1 MKKILTIISIAAL
14 ACACAKSNV
23 QTEETG
29 YGYMNIGVCNDQ
41 TMNVSKA
48 EQTVGTEDLAN
59 WTAIVKLGET
69 EKYNGTASG
78 LAAQAFAAGDY
89 TVEVYNYADDAAAA
103 AANSNFG
110 AARYTGSANV
120 TVVAGTTQNVDVNC
134 GTAKNARFKVV
145 FTQSFIDICKDNKG
159 EASDNYSLTTKGTR
173 AIAFNKDT
181 AEKCAYYP
189 AKAEVEYT
197 LAYNYNGEQKNFDRS
212 ITLGDAATEKTI
224 SISANTN
231 GRISINIKYD
241 DSFGDAGTETIV
253 FEAATGNI
261 IEGTE

>member
-23 QTEETG
+23 QTEEIG

-48 EQTVGTEDLAN
+48 EQTVGTEDLAK
-59 WTAIVKLGET
+59 WTAIVKLGVT

-78 LAAQAFAAGDY
+78 LAARAFEAGDY
-89 TVEVYNYADDAAAA
+89 TVEVYNYADDASAAA
-103 AANSNFG
+103 VNSNFG

-145 FTQSFIDICKDNKG
+145 FTDPFKNICTDAQG
-159 EASDNYSLTTKGTR
+159 AASENYSLTTKGDR
-173 AIAFNKDT
+173 VIAFNSGT
-181 AEKCAYYP
+181 TGKCAYY
-189 AKAEVEYT
+189 AAAATVEYT
-197 LAYNYNGEQKNFDRS
+197 LAYNYNGAQKSFEKS
-212 ITLGDAATEKTI
+212 FTLGAAATEKTI

-231 GRISINIKYD
+231 GRISISIKYD
-241 DSFGDAGTETIV
+241 DSFTDAGTETIE
-253 FEAATGNI
+253 FDAATGNI
-261 IEGTE
+261 IE